1 MTLEE
6 YLSTIIDSKPD
17 QWRASNVPTFMHR
30 IVPSRTTGSD
40 FELQEH
46 NVLLNFTEDI
56 RFSMAWGLV
65 ASRNYKEPWL
75 DKLENNRGDTVILDF
90 LFNGALVYREK
101 LIAVDSWRCILPQ
114 PLNSDNPPY
123 KVPERHMKIAKLV
136 HSLIGPETSFITYFR
151 RVGMVSANIAWP

>member
-6 YLSTIIDSKPD
+6 YLSTIIGSKPD

-30 IVPSRTTGSD
+30 IVPSRTPGSD

-46 NVLLNFTEDI
+46 NMLLNFTEDV

-65 ASRNYKEPWL
+65 ANRNYKEPWL
-75 DKLENNRGDTVILDF
+75 EKLANKRGDAVILDF

-101 LIAVDSWRCILPQ
+101 LIAVDNWRCILPQ
-114 PLNSDNPPY
+114 PLNADRAPY
-123 KVPERHMKIAKLV
+123 KVPQRRMQIARLV
-136 HSLIGPETSFITYFR
+136 HGLVGPETSFNTYFK
-151 RVGMVSANIAWP
+151 RVGMVPEEIPWP

>member
-6 YLSTIIDSKPD
+6 YLSTIIGSKPG

-30 IVPSRTTGSD
+30 IVPSRTPGSD

-65 ASRNYKEPWL
+65 ADRNYNEPWL
-75 DKLENNRGDTVILDF
+75 EKLANKRADVVMLDL
-90 LFNGALVYREK
+90 LFNSTLVYREK
-101 LIAVDSWRCILPQ
+101 LVAADNWRCILPQ
-114 PLNSDNPPY
+114 PLKSETPPY
-123 KVPERHMKIAKLV
+123 KVPERRMQLARLV
-136 HSLIGPETSFITYFR
+136 HSLVGPDTSFGTYFK
-151 RVGMVSANIAWP
+151 RVGMVSADIPWP